1 VLGARGQASGV
12 SGQGSGP
19 RGPCAQAAWWTVML
33 ALLAAAHAVQ
43 GKNQQRITEQSRIE
57 LIRGLSSEIVVAKIA
72 MPRGKRGIVVNDK
85 GKINQAQ
92 ADAEMRNNGEAI
104 RAGMPVE
111 ITKITFKSDSIVF
124 DLNGGGRTSK
134 KWYQHIQIGVGG
146 TTQPVS
152 PSPGQPGQQPEQQ
165 PGQAPDQ
172 QSGQSPPVLA
182 YGSYIKLT
190 FPGKVPD
197 LTPPQV
203 KQMLGSVLD
212 FERHAPTALY
222 SPSLP
227 PKFKEAIKNH
237 QVLVGMDRD
246 SVLSAKGP
254 PDRKVRE
261 VRDGVEK
268 EDWIYGLPPHVLFVT
283 FDSDTVVSVR
293 QY

>member
-1 VLGARGQASGV
+1 
-12 SGQGSGP
+12 
-19 RGPCAQAAWWTVML
+19 ML